1 VRFTVTLTTTLR
13 NVGTESVRSGQIAIP
28 MMATMQ
34 GSNQEILSETLTP
47 APVAVSADDLGNRTG
62 TFDVAGIPAGGV
74 LVIRQDYVI
83 AASGGTGHA
92 SSGPVVAA
100 HLEPAIKIESAAAEI
115 AALAAQ
121 LTAGLP
127 SVEAQVAKLI
137 SYTRDVLRYD
147 AASPASNQGALA
159 GLLAGSGVCEE
170 YASLFVALCR
180 ASGIP
185 ARVVNGWGRDRNAWQ
200 DAWSPDANLRMHRHA
215 WAEVF
220 IPAHG
225 WVTVDPTFNRVG
237 VAGLAA
243 KSLPAGIL
251 IADTYGGQSIVG
263 RYSGGR
269 IEVTRDHR
277 LSW

>member
-1 VRFTVTLTTTLR
+1 MRFIVALTTTLR
-13 NVGTESVRSGQIAIP
+13 NVGTEPVRSGTIALP
-28 MMATMQ
+28 MMASMQ

-47 APVAVSADDLGNRTG
+47 APVAVSTDSLGNRTA
-62 TFDVAGIPAGGV
+62 TFDLAGIPAEGV
-74 LVIRQDYVI
+74 LVVRQDYVV
-83 AASGGTGHA
+83 AAWGGPGNVD
-92 SSGPVVAA
+92 SGPVVAA

-121 LTAGLP
+121 LTAELP
-127 SVEAQVAKLI
+127 SVEGQVAKLI
-137 SYTRDVLRYD
+137 SYTREALRYD
-147 AASPASNQGALA
+147 VASPAGNQGALA

-185 ARVVNGWGRDRNAWQ
+185 ARVVNGWGRDRNSWQ

-225 WVTVDPTFNRVG
+225 WVTVDPTFNRAG
-237 VAGLAA
+237 VAGLAG